1 MLGIMKTGAIYVPID
16 PQFPL
21 SRIDHMLNDSGAV
34 LLLTADDYKEHYRS
48 NAKEL
53 LIEDIWPQL
62 RQYPVTDI
70 EVNVNGNDLV
80 YILYTSGSTGLPK
93 GVQIAHH
100 NLVNFLYSM
109 QKCRVSLQ
117 QINY

>member
-1 MLGIMKTGAIYVPID
+1 MA
-16 PQFPL
+16 
-21 SRIDHMLNDSGAV
+21 
-34 LLLTADDYKEHYRS
+34 
-48 NAKEL
+48 
-53 LIEDIWPQL
+53 QL

-109 QKCRVSLQ
+109 QKVPGITSTDKLLAVTTVSFDISGLEIFLPLISGA
-117 QINY
+117 QIILAR